1 MKASPSGTV
10 PTLVLAHQV
19 VDESFDITLWALEQ
33 SDPMGWLD
41 MLEAGYALVEETD
54 GSFK

>member
-1 MKASPSGTV
+1 M
-10 PTLVLAHQV
+10 LALQI
-19 VDESFDITLWALEQ
+19 VDESFDIMLWALEQ